1 MRGRKTCW
9 ARSLLSRRRAKAGDI
24 LSHYFIIYWATIIT
38 LRECIDI
45 FCRVLMAFAV
55 LGSGS
60 ASPMPY
66 RKTRGQIA
74 ASVHFDRAVVVQSGP
89 DTYS

>member
-1 MRGRKTCW
+1 MRGKKICW
-9 ARSLLSRRRAKAGDI
+9 ASSLLSRRRAKAGDI
-24 LSHYFIIYWATIIT
+24 LSHYFILYWTTIVA
-38 LRECIDI
+38 LRECIDS

-60 ASPMPY
+60 AFLTPY

-74 ASVHFDRAVVVQSGP
+74 ASVHFNRAVGAQSGP
-89 DTYS
+89 ATYL